1 MQPNYSTIGGD
12 LAAASISM
20 AYYPPSDRGAG
31 KVFGNALINTGERGL
46 ANLAQ
51 EFLLRGI
58 TRKAK
63 KSN

>member
-1 MQPNYSTIGGD
+1 
-12 LAAASISM
+12 M

-58 TRKAK
+58 THKPK
-63 KSN
+63 KQAGASDTE